1 MISLLHKILRS
12 PIAENGTVKPSEI
25 ETSQGAPVSS
35 TLANILLNELD
46 HELEKRGHRFVRYA
60 DAMMIFCKSKRA
72 AERTLENLRPYIEGK
87 LFLKIN
93 EQKTKVSHIADFEL
107 KFLGFGFWRSKEG
120 FRSRPHQK
128 SMAKCKLKLKELT
141 PRSRGQSLND
151 FRKKLREFICG
162 WVNYFKK
169 ASMKKFVRNTDG
181 WLRRLIRQTY

>member
-72 AERTLENLRPYIEGK
+72 AERTLENLRP
-87 LFLKIN
+87 
-93 EQKTKVSHIADFEL
+93 
-107 KFLGFGFWRSKEG
+107 
-120 FRSRPHQK
+120 
-128 SMAKCKLKLKELT
+128 
-141 PRSRGQSLND
+141 
-151 FRKKLREFICG
+151 
-162 WVNYFKK
+162 
-169 ASMKKFVRNTDG
+169 
-181 WLRRLIRQTY
+181 

>member
-120 FRSRPHQK
+120 FRSDH
-128 SMAKCKLKLKELT
+128 T
-141 PRSRGQSLND
+141 RSQWPSAN
-151 FRKKLREFICG
+151 
-162 WVNYFKK
+162 
-169 ASMKKFVRNTDG
+169 
-181 WLRRLIRQTY
+181 